1 MRSRLP
7 TNLGDNPT
15 NNAGSRPYLKITGA
29 LALRFSVAQP
39 TPADLPVRTA
49 ASAPSLTVSSAPET
63 PSPVAHNPPASDS
76 SLDVKPREPVT
87 TQSEPVT
94 ENPPPAILPDDTRPA
109 THPEDFL
116 PYFQFPSSNGDL
128 TIIVPATATR
138 PSAPGQLPPSSAT
151 YQQR

>member
-15 NNAGSRPYLKITGA
+15 NSAGSRPYLKITGA
-29 LALRFSVAQP
+29 LALRFSVP
-39 TPADLPVRTA
+39 LPPPADLPARTA
-49 ASAPSLTVSSAPET
+49 ASAPSLTVSSTPET
-63 PSPVAHNPPASDS
+63 PAPAVRNPPPLEP
-76 SLDVKPREPVT
+76 SLVAKPNEPAT
-87 TQSEPVT
+87 DQPAPVI

-116 PYFQFPSSNGDL
+116 PYFQFPSGNGDL
-128 TIIVPATATR
+128 TIVVPATATR
-138 PSAPGQLPPSSAT
+138 PPSPGQLPPSSAT